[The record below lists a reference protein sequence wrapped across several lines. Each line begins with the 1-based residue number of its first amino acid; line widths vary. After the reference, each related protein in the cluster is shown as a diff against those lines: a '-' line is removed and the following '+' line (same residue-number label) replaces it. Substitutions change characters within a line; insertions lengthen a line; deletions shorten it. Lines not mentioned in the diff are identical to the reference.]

1 MHLLINFGHDKI
13 SPKEKKNIA
22 EKKSNMKFLHI
33 YSELGKSHNKTLFFS
48 STSSYYCR

>member
-33 YSELGKSHNKTLFFS
+33 YSEL
-48 STSSYYCR
+48 